1 MGLLPAL
8 LVLLQ
13 TPPAANQVA
22 RVVVEPANA
31 KIQIGD
37 TLRLRA
43 VGYDASG
50 NRVNGLTVLWFQSGG
65 SFEGT
70 VDSTG
75 LVTAGAT
82 GTIVATAVA
91 RGGSGARPI
100 TVAAQVVVLPL
111 PVARIDVEPAPSRLV
126 VGQSMSLR
134 ATPLASND
142 DRRDDRVTW
151 SSDDP
156 SIVSV
161 TPAGR
166 ISARRIGSATV
177 VASVG
182 RVERA
187 VRVAVVANPVRG
199 LAVTPARTTARTGD
213 VIRFRV
219 AATNAAGGPVT
230 DVRPE
235 WSITPGNAAI
245 DPDGAF
251 VADLAGTY
259 QVIASFAG
267 RSAEA
272 VVEITPRDA
281 VRSIKVVGRLPIGM
295 MTTEFWLH
303 PDGRHGYLATAGLTG
318 VGGDRLYAVDVSNP
332 ASPRI
337 TDSVIVDARI
347 VNDVMATEDGRFAV
361 MTRENAS
368 NRKNGIVILSLED
381 PAHPKPIAE
390 FTETVSGGVHST
402 FVYQGHVY
410 LTDDATGS
418 MRVIDIRDPYRP
430 KQVARWETPPP
441 AAGRQVHDIDV
452 KDGLAY
458 LSYWNDGLIVL
469 DVGNGVKGGR
479 PDHPVFV
486 TQFKYDLNA
495 LYRNVEAVG
504 GPGFI
509 RGTHTAWR
517 EGRYVYVADEVFP
530 ATSQGQGVPGFGRA
544 YGRMQVID
552 MSDIAKP
559 KSVAWFESGD
569 GGAHN
574 IWVAGDSLF
583 LGDYQGG
590 LRVLDV
596 SGELRGDLGRQGR
609 QIGHIATG
617 DKDGHIPN
625 VPGAWGAIY
634 RNGYIY
640 VPDVNS
646 GLWIVQMEPRRQL
659 TP

>member
-1 MGLLPAL
+1 MWLAAAL
-8 LVLLQ
+8 LTLGQ
-13 TPPAANQVA
+13 QPANNQLA
-22 RVVVEPANA
+22 RVAIEPANA

-43 VGYDASG
+43 IGFDAAG
-50 NRVNGLTVLWFQSGG
+50 NRIPVPTALWFQSGG
-65 SFEGT
+65 TFEGT

-82 GTIVATAVA
+82 GTIVATVVA
-91 RGGSGARPI
+91 RPGTGGRPF
-100 TVAAQVVVLPL
+100 TVATEVVVLPL
-111 PVARIDVEPAPSRLV
+111 PVARIDLEPAVTRMV
-126 VGQSMSLR
+126 VGQALNLR
-134 ATPLASND
+134 ATPLAANED
-142 DRRDDRVTW
+142 QRGDRVVW

-156 SIVSV
+156 AVLSV
-161 TPAGR
+161 TPTGR
-166 ISARRIGSATV
+166 VTARRAGT
-177 VASVG
+177 ASVIAAVG

-187 VRVAVVANPVRG
+187 TRITVSANPVRV
-199 LAVTPARTTARTGD
+199 LSVSPARTTARTGD
-213 VIRFRV
+213 VIRFV
-219 AATNAAGGPVT
+219 ASATTATGRPVT
-230 DVRPE
+230 ELRPE
-235 WSITPGNAAI
+235 WSITPGNASV

-251 VADLAGTY
+251 VADLPGTY

-281 VRSIKVVGRLPIGM
+281 TRAMKIVGRLPIGM
-295 MTTEFWLH
+295 MATEFWLH
-303 PDGRHGYLATAGLTG
+303 PDGKHGYLATAGLTG

-332 ASPRI
+332 AAPRI
-337 TDSVIVDARI
+337 TDSVVVDARV
-347 VNDVMATEDGRFAV
+347 VNDVMATEDGRYAV

-402 FVYQGHVY
+402 YVYRGHVY

-418 MRVIDIRDPYRP
+418 MRVIDIRDPYHP

-469 DVGNGVKGGR
+469 DVGNGIKGGR
-479 PDHPVFV
+479 PENPVFV

-530 ATSQGQGVPGFGRA
+530 AKAHGQGVPGFGRA

-552 MSDIAKP
+552 MSDLAKP
-559 KSVAWFESGD
+559 RSVAWYESGD

-609 QIGHIATG
+609 LIGHVATG

-634 RNGYIY
+634 RNGLIY

-646 GLWIVQMEPRRQL
+646 GLWIVQIEPKRQL